1 MNRNITSAIVVA
13 VILFISASYVYVNNN
28 PIEINIQATIG
39 STQISTTTSTTTTTT
54 IPTTTSSSSTSTTSS
69 SSTSTTTTTT
79 SSTTTTTIPTTTTTI
94 EVSEKDDSVTI
105 NTNSEEDNEIYEGEY
120 TLFDGFEG
128 ENQFKLDALVATL
141 PEELRKSVENNV
153 IFVNGCHSY
162 AAQILDRCPFGV
174 WDSAGTFADGTT
186 NSNWKLSVW
195 VSNKAFANNRAYA
208 TLLHETAHALSYLTR
223 NCVNPEGEN
232 QRKKAQEFFGNEE
245 LFADAL
251 VLYYGGNYVYYR
263 DNAVLQSSEIEF
275 LDNYINLCCEG

>member
-39 STQISTTTSTTTTTT
+39 NTQIPTTITTIPSTTTSSTTTSSTTTT
-54 IPTTTSSSSTSTTSS
+54 IPTTTTSS
-69 SSTSTTTTTT
+69 
-79 SSTTTTTIPTTTTTI
+79 TTTTIPTTTTTI

-105 NTNSEEDNEIYEGEY
+105 NTNSEEDNEVYEGEY

-128 ENQFKLDALVATL
+128 ENQFKLDELVATL
-141 PEELRKSVENNV
+141 PVELRKSVENNV

-162 AAQILDRCPFGV
+162 AAKILDRCPFGV
-174 WDSAGTFADGTT
+174 WDSAGTFADGST

-223 NCVNPEGEN
+223 SCVNPEGEN
-232 QRKKAQEFFGNEE
+232 QRKRAQEFFGSEE

-263 DNAVLQSSEIEF
+263 DNAVLQASEREF
-275 LDNYINLCCEG
+275 IDNYIALCCEG